1 MDFSFTRADEEFRM
15 QVRHF
20 FETEYPQDL
29 IEKMAHGH
37 SPSKADYQRSERAL
51 DSKGWVAANWPK
63 QAGGTGWSSKQKY
76 IYSEEIERVGAPNV
90 VPLGLPYGSP
100 AIYTSGPAGSDSAA
114 IPGNPY
120 RTPLLSQ
127 SNCDRHSV
135 TDD

>member
-51 DSKGWVAANWPK
+51 DSKGWVAVNWPK
-63 QAGGTGWSSKQKY
+63 EAGGTGWSSNQKY
-76 IYSEEIERVGAPNV
+76 IFDEELERAGARSEEH
-90 VPLGLPYGSP
+90 
-100 AIYTSGPAGSDSAA
+100 TSE
-114 IPGNPY
+114 
-120 RTPLLSQ
+120 LQ
-127 SNCDRHSV
+127 SLMRISYAVSCLHKKNHH
-135 TDD
+135 